1 MSSIEVRKISGASY
15 ARFLEGVPHSAF
27 HRLEWFAI
35 VEQHY
40 PITVVLL
47 GYYDT
52 EKLVAATPLLRRRF
66 GPFILWGAP
75 LRKCPIPP
83 ATPFCAP
90 PEMAE
95 TVLPALES
103 WIRRKGIGYAQVTVP
118 LPELTSRFAGDSA
131 EVLDNLELCISR
143 PLQELWKLLP
153 KKNRYTV
160 RRAVKDG
167 IRLHWASSDS
177 FIDIQ
182 ETLLHETYAR
192 QGSGVL
198 SNYPLDLYRELLA
211 KRDEIGLR
219 VLYATHAG
227 HVVAAAWVLT
237 DTRRCYYWDA
247 ATSKEGRRLSAN
259 QALVWSLIRWAHR
272 RGFDTLDFVGTATG
286 GRGGSRPG
294 IGHFKRAM
302 GAEPVE
308 YHIVYWYSRAYRY
321 ALRVYR
327 LWAHLKRY
335 LRILLKARLYGRK
348 H

>member
-1 MSSIEVRKISGASY
+1 MSSIEVREISRAFY
-15 ARFLEGVPHSAF
+15 ARFLEGALHSAF
-27 HRLEWFAI
+27 HRLEWLAL
-35 VEQHY
+35 VERIY
-40 PITVVLL
+40 PITVFLL
-47 GYYDT
+47 GYFRNDV
-52 EKLVAATPLLRRRF
+52 LIAVTPLLRRRL
-66 GPFILWGAP
+66 GPFVLCGAP

-95 TVLPALES
+95 MTLPALES
-103 WIRRKGIGYAQVTVP
+103 WIRSQGLGYTQATVP
-118 LPELTSRFAGDSA
+118 SRGHASRFLGDAA

-143 PLQELWKLLP
+143 PLPELWQLLP

-160 RRAVKDG
+160 RKAIKDG
-167 IRLHWASSDS
+167 IRLHWACSDS
-177 FIDIQ
+177 FIGIQ
-182 ETLLHETYAR
+182 AKLLHDTYAR
-192 QGSGVL
+192 QGPGVR
-198 SNYPLDLYRELLA
+198 SNYPLDLYRELFA
-211 KRDEIGLR
+211 ERRETGLR

-227 HVVAAAWVLT
+227 RVVAAAWLLADV
-237 DTRRCYYWDA
+237 RRCYYWDA
-247 ATSKEGRRLSAN
+247 VTAEEGRRLSAN

-294 IGHFKRAM
+294 IGHFKRSM

-308 YHIVYWYSRAYRY
+308 YYIVYWYSRAYRC

-327 LWAHLKRY
+327 LWTHLKRY
-335 LRILLKARLYGRK
+335 ARILLKARLYGRK